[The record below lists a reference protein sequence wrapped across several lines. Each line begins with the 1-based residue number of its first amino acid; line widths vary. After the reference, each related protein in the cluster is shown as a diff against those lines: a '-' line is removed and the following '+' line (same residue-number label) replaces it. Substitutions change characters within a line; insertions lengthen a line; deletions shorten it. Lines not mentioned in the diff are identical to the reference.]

1 MLLKQIQLFF
11 QKLFPKVSPPDLSKV
26 KIAKKEKDCTKTEFE
41 FSKIIVVVSFTLA
54 IICTLWF
61 FILTTLQIDTGAM
74 ADVVNELIRDV
85 INVAFVYYLYNGWLK
100 NSRNKYGI
108 DVNGIPYA
116 IQTKYNNVF
125 GSTEPKTSKE
135 NNHTTDGEEKPIG

>member
-1 MLLKQIQLFF
+1 MLLKKIQLFF
-11 QKLFPKVSPPDLSKV
+11 QKLLPHTPPPDLSNV
-26 KIAKKEKDCTKTEFE
+26 KPIKAKECPKTGFE
-41 FSKIIVVVSFTLA
+41 FSKIIVIVSFTLA

-108 DVNGIPYA
+108 DVDGIPYA
-116 IQTKYNNVF
+116 IQSKYNTIF
-125 GSTEPKTSKE
+125 GSNGPKTTKE
-135 NNHTTDGEEKPIG
+135 NNTIDGEEKPIG